1 MLKTISFLSLTLNIW
16 VLDREFGGNL
26 ASYLRSALRRRT
38 SRQKNE

>member
-1 MLKTISFLSLTLNIW
+1 LLRTISFLSLTLNIW

-26 ASYLRSALRRRT
+26 ASHLRSALKNRT